1 MSDILQSFLSNELA
15 LKRYLSRFFSRA
27 QDIEDVV
34 QETFLKAFVTE
45 IKTKVHYPKA
55 FLFKVAKHIA
65 LHEIE
70 KKANTTT
77 DCVADFNDSLFA
89 HETHVAGADETLELK
104 RKLFVF
110 SKALAALPPN
120 CRRVF
125 YMRKVEGLQVK
136 EIARTLNM
144 TVSGVEK
151 HIATGLVKF
160 SIYFREHGYSPEE
173 LGPVAV
179 RFDQQR
185 VAHIAKQRKAND
197 G

>member
-1 MSDILQSFLSNELA
+1 MSDILTSFLSNESA

-34 QETFLKAFVTE
+34 QETFLKAFVAE
-45 IKTKVHYPKA
+45 IKTEVHYPKA

-70 KKANTTT
+70 KKVNATT
-77 DCVADFNDSLFA
+77 DYVADINDTRFVNES
-89 HETHVAGADETLELK
+89 HEVGADEALELK

-110 SKALAALPPN
+110 SKALAALPPK
-120 CRRVF
+120 CRQVF

-136 EIARTLNM
+136 EIARVLQM

-151 HIATGLVKF
+151 HVATGLVKC
-160 SIYFREHGYSPEE
+160 SLYFREQGYAPEE
-173 LGPVAV
+173 LGPIAV
-179 RFDQQR
+179 RHDQQR
-185 VAHIAKQRKAND
+185 VAHIAKQRKATD